1 MLPYGSLQGKINL
14 IECSII
20 DVPRVFSYIL
30 GTGRSAYMGEGR
42 KKTGT
47 GTRTVI
53 AELVEDEHGPS
64 PGTRDDGAGEELDFE
79 PEDDEG
85 PEGDEETDEL
95 NWDDLEIVDIPDP
108 LQLMKDVLDQAWK
121 DGKVTED
128 EQALLDVLRKKLGVS
143 DEDYLSIVKEY
154 RPKDEVQEDEVP
166 PDDEDDEILDWERS
180 TLADLNLPTHTP
192 PQDPPCTEQ
201 IVPPTPQE
209 PVCEPDMGT
218 VGRPSDIITL
228 RTSVRGER
236 PLSRSFDLVQ
246 KGEEDRTM
254 RRCPSCNAQIKLRSN
269 QGLTKCPLC
278 GGKIV
283 VEGREPEGLRKILDI
298 AKEAY
303 KGGNISLAKDL
314 YSRVLASSPNNKEA
328 LFYSQKL
335 GKGIKPS
342 CRVDLSKI
350 KFLALGN
357 QRLDSLLKGGI
368 EIGNQVLIKGPPF
381 CGKELI
387 IEMLLASSLRKGL
400 PVIYVSSSR
409 AMKEVVKGIT
419 EALPEF
425 KEYNRDGMVRMFDLF
440 SRHSDDMVLKE
451 GHRIFNI
458 QDKADFLRFQND
470 LIMVQEEFIRTY
482 GGGVLIISSLSPI
495 INQADQTDLMKF
507 LQVLIARS
515 KSYNFTN
522 LYDLAV
528 NVHPEEITNSV
539 EYLMDGIAEF
549 KEKDGKYSLRLKGF
563 KQGIVT
569 KDWIDYSY
577 HGRNLVLTS
586 SFHEQRIL

>member
-1 MLPYGSLQGKINL
+1 
-14 IECSII
+14 
-20 DVPRVFSYIL
+20 
-30 GTGRSAYMGEGR
+30 MGEGR
-42 KKTGT
+42 KKVGT

-53 AELVEDEHGPS
+53 AELVEEYREPS
-64 PGTRDDGAGEELDFE
+64 PGTGDDGVKMELEIE
-79 PEDDEG
+79 PEDDDG
-85 PEGDEETDEL
+85 PKDDEETEEL

-108 LQLMKDVLDQAWK
+108 LELMKDVLEQAWK
-121 DGKVTED
+121 DGKITED
-128 EQALLDVLRKKLGVS
+128 EQGLLDVLRKKLGVS
-143 DEDYLSIVKEY
+143 DEDYTGLLMEGEPEGDDDGKICAPS
-154 RPKDEVQEDEVP
+154 DEE
-166 PDDEDDEILDWERS
+166 DEDDLNW
-180 TLADLNLPTHTP
+180 DLSDLMEEGAPSPPP
-192 PQDPPCTEQ
+192 PQGPPYAEPVN
-201 IVPPTPQE
+201 VPPPPETLSM
-209 PVCEPDMGT
+209 PDMGT

-236 PLSRSFDLVQ
+236 PLSHSFDLVQ
-246 KGEEDRTM
+246 KEDDRSI
-254 RRCPSCNAQIKLRSN
+254 RRCPSCNAQLKLRSN
-269 QGLTKCPLC
+269 QGSTKCPLC
-278 GGKIV
+278 GCKIGNES
-283 VEGREPEGLRKILDI
+283 VEPDGLRKILDM

-303 KGGNISLAKDL
+303 KGGNIPLAKDL
-314 YSRVLASSPNNKEA
+314 YTRVLASSPNNKEA
-328 LFYSQKL
+328 LFYCQKL
-335 GKGIKPS
+335 GKGAQVRK
-342 CRVDLSKI
+342 RVDLTKI
-350 KFLALGN
+350 RFLALGN

-368 EIGNQVLIKGPPF
+368 ELGSQVLIKGPPF
-381 CGKELI
+381 CGKDLVV
-387 IEMLLASSLRKGL
+387 EMLLASSLRKGL
-400 PVIYVSSSR
+400 PVIYVSSNR

-470 LIMVQEEFIRTY
+470 LIMVQEEMIRTY

-495 INQADQTDLMKF
+495 INHADQTDLMKF

-528 NVHPEEITNSV
+528 NVHPEEMTNSV

-549 KEKDGKYSLRLKGF
+549 REKDGKYSLRLKGF
-563 KQGIVT
+563 KQGVVS
-569 KDWIDYSY
+569 KDWIDYSCQ
-577 HGRNLVLTS
+577 GRNLVLTS